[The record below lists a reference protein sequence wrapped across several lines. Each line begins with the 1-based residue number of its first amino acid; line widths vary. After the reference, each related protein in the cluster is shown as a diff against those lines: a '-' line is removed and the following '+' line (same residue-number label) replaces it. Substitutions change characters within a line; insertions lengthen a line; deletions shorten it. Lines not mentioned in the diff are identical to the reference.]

1 MHEIHPTAVVADGAR
16 LGANVKIGPY
26 SIVGAEVVLGDD
38 VDLEAHVVASGR
50 TEIGAGT
57 HVHPFAVIGGE
68 PQDISYKGEPTSV
81 VIGKNCLIR
90 EHATVHRGTAKGR
103 GVTRVGDNVFMML
116 GAHVGHDCIVGDNAL
131 LINNATLGGHVEV
144 GEYAILGGLSA
155 VQQRCRIGA
164 YAFIGG
170 VSGVTTDVIPYAI
183 ALGERARLAGLNVV
197 GLKRRGFD
205 RKTMHALRAAY
216 QSIFFGKGSRSE
228 RLDHAAGEFADVE
241 AVQNIV
247 SFIRQS
253 GDHALCLPRKR
264 SSAARRVDDDDE

>member
-1 MHEIHPTAVVADGAR
+1 MSDIHPTAIVADGAR
-16 LGANVKIGPY
+16 LGTNVKIGPY
-26 SIVGAEVVLGDD
+26 AIVGGEVVLGDD
-38 VDLEAHVVASGR
+38 VVLDAHVVVSGR
-50 TEIGAGT
+50 AEVGAGT
-57 HVHPFAVIGGE
+57 HIHPFAVIGGE
-68 PQDISYKGEPTSV
+68 PQDVSYKGEPTSV
-81 VIGKNCLIR
+81 VIGRNCLIR

-155 VQQRCRIGA
+155 VQQRCRVGA

-170 VSGVTTDVIPYAI
+170 VSGVTTDVIPFAI
-183 ALGERARLAGLNVV
+183 ALGERVQLAGLNVV

-216 QSIFFGKGSRSE
+216 QSIFFGKGSRTE
-228 RLDHAAGEFADVE
+228 RVDRAAEEFADI
-241 AVQNIV
+241 APVQKMV
-247 SFIRQS
+247 DFIRQS

-264 SSAARRVDDDDE
+264 SAAARRVDDDDE

>member
-1 MHEIHPTAVVADGAR
+1 MSKIHPTAIVADGAR
-16 LGANVKIGPY
+16 IGADVTIGPY
-26 SIVGAEVVLGDD
+26 SIVSAEAVLGDG
-38 VDLEAHVVASGR
+38 VVLHAHVVVSGR
-50 TEIGAGT
+50 AEIGAGT
-57 HVHPFAVIGGE
+57 QVHPFAVIGGE

-81 VIGKNCLIR
+81 VVGRNCLIR
-90 EHATVHRGTAKGR
+90 EHATVHRGTVRGR

-116 GAHVGHDCIVGDNAL
+116 GAHVAHDCIVGSNAL
-131 LINNATLGGHVEV
+131 LINNATLGGHVEI

-155 VQQRCRIGA
+155 VQQRCRVGA

-170 VSGVTTDVIPYAI
+170 VSGVTNDVIPYSI

-228 RLDHAAGEFADVE
+228 RVDRAAEEFADIE
-241 AVQNIV
+241 PVQRIV
-247 SFIRQS
+247 NFIRDA
-253 GDHALCLPRKR
+253 GDHPLCLPRKR
-264 SSAARRVDDDDE
+264 SSAARRVEDGDE

>member
-1 MHEIHPTAVVADGAR
+1 MSDIHPTAIVADGAR

-26 SIVGAEVVLGDD
+26 AIVGGEVVLGDGVVLD
-38 VDLEAHVVASGR
+38 AHVVVSGR
-50 TEIGAGT
+50 TEIGDGT
-57 HVHPFAVIGGE
+57 HVHPFAVVGGE
-68 PQDISYKGEPTSV
+68 PQDVSYKGEPTSV
-81 VIGKNCLIR
+81 VIGRNCLIR

-131 LINNATLGGHVEV
+131 LINNATLGGHVEI

-155 VQQRCRIGA
+155 VQQRCRVGA

-170 VSGVTTDVIPYAI
+170 VSGVTTDVIPFAI
-183 ALGERARLAGLNVV
+183 ALGERAQLAGLNVV

-216 QSIFFGKGSRSE
+216 QSIFFGRGSRAE
-228 RLDHAAGEFADVE
+228 RVDRAAEEFADVPP
-241 AVQNIV
+241 VQTMV
-247 SFIRQS
+247 DFIRQS

-264 SSAARRVDDDDE
+264 SAAARRVDDDDE